1 MNDQLSQA
9 YDIDNRRAGSYTRK
23 PGQPIQ
29 ATDNENAKDFLSD
42 FIEARRAEA
51 EPNMASE
58 RREENRFKVG
68 IGAPFP
74 SPNATFRNTFT
85 AR

>member
-1 MNDQLSQA
+1 MKCA
-9 YDIDNRRAGSYTRK
+9 YRSARLADRVPEEKELRAASKVWWALG
-23 PGQPIQ
+23 
-29 ATDNENAKDFLSD
+29 
-42 FIEARRAEA
+42 EA